1 MEAGHDQIIRD
12 PQSNSGNRPVRTLEG
27 KVALVSGAGRGI
39 GRAIGMK
46 LAQEG
51 ARVVLND
58 LDAEPVQQT
67 IELIRQSGAEAV
79 ACVGSV
85 TEPQFGERFVQCA
98 LETYEGLD
106 IIVNNAGY
114 TWDSVIQKMTD
125 EQWQSII
132 DVHLTAPFRIL
143 RAAAEFIR
151 SAAKREAAAGQEI
164 FRKVVNISSISGLC
178 GNAGQFNYAAAKAGI
193 SGATKA
199 LSKEWG
205 RYKVNVNC
213 VAFGFIRTRLSESA
227 ARDNATVEIEG
238 RKIKIGV
245 NQDLI
250 ATAERTIPLGRLGT
264 PEEGAGAVY
273 LLCLPESNYISG
285 ETLVCS
291 GGFMM

>member
-1 MEAGHDQIIRD
+1 M
-12 PQSNSGNRPVRTLEG
+12 NTLQG
-27 KVALVSGAGRGI
+27 KVALVTGAGRGI
-39 GRAIGMK
+39 GRAIGLK
-46 LAQEG
+46 LAQAG
-51 ARVVLND
+51 ARMVLND
-58 LDAEPVQQT
+58 LDAEPVQET
-67 IELIRQSGAEAV
+67 IEMIKQSGSEAV

-85 TEPQFGERFVQCA
+85 TDRQFAERFVQSA
-98 LETYEGLD
+98 LDNYAGLD

-114 TWDSVIQKMTD
+114 TWDNVIQKMTD
-125 EQWQSII
+125 DQWQAIV

-143 RAAAEFIR
+143 RAASEFIR
-151 SAAKREAAAGQEI
+151 TAAKREAAAGQEI

-178 GNAGQFNYAAAKAGI
+178 GNAGQINYAAAKAGI
-193 SGATKA
+193 VGATKA

-213 VAFGFIRTRLSESA
+213 VAFGFIRTRLSESDI
-227 ARDNATVEIEG
+227 RDNTTVEIEG

-250 ATAERTIPLGRLGT
+250 AAAEHAIPLGRFGT